1 MLAKNVEIDEWR
13 AIPKSGPVFTLLLC
27 CAVLCSSSI
36 PSARQF
42 AWAWT
47 FFVCVCVLPF
57 ARRWHAEQIERKA
70 ITDLMRID
78 KFNIDGKRK
87 FVFSSISLSYC
98 CCCSISLIQTTKCQC
113 VCIVCSIQWVLL
125 DYVCVCK
132 KQNQT
137 VWLCLPVNNNDWPRD
152 RPTDQP
158 TVWPANGNSLPNGG
172 NHQFSG
178 HRNACSLFR
187 SPPEFEASAVRHC
200 LPAPNTSIFHFML
213 SDKIHTIST
222 NIEWNGEIHFVFRI
236 NNEYTIYYCKSM
248 RLKSISADEWCA
260 QTPALFLRIVLLLFG
275 LPFRMRVT
283 RRCAMC
289 NVEG

>member
-1 MLAKNVEIDEWR
+1 M
-13 AIPKSGPVFTLLLC
+13 LC
-27 CAVLCSSSI
+27 CVRPQFHRPDNSHEHGLFSCVSVYCRSLADGTPNKSKEKQLRIWCESI
-36 PSARQF
+36 NLIS
-42 AWAWT
+42 T
-47 FFVCVCVLPF
+47 
-57 ARRWHAEQIERKA
+57 
-70 ITDLMRID
+70 
-78 KFNIDGKRK
+78 GKESL
-87 FVFSSISLSYC
+87 FFSSISLSYC

-152 RPTDQP
+152 RPTDRP